1 MGRWLRGLEWVRGC
15 CCVAFASMISLLVLF
30 MSSCKVEWRGG
41 GGREGGGTGG
51 TASEDMLS
59 CRSLGF

>member
-1 MGRWLRGLEWVRGC
+1 
-15 CCVAFASMISLLVLF
+15 MISLLVLF